1 MDKISEKIVVYSK
14 IGEVQ
19 YLKKKGIK
27 RVSIVVKPFR
37 NVVVTVPY
45 AVSYSD
51 AERFVMQKTEWI
63 EKAKGKMAKL
73 ESKKTVF
80 SETASFSTKTRTLLF
95 MKHNLASSKLTAKIS
110 DDKIIITVP
119 ESVEIESLS
128 VQNFV
133 AKAIE
138 QAWVLEAK
146 DLLPRRIVML
156 AEKYG
161 FKFNKLAI
169 KKIRSR
175 WGSCSSANNINLSV
189 YLMNIPDN
197 LIDYVILHELC
208 HTVEKNHGPKF
219 WKLLDH
225 VTNGNAKLLAKEMK
239 KYSTRF
245 F

>member
-80 SETASFSTKTRTLLF
+80 SEAVSFSTKTRTLLF
-95 MKHNLASSKLTAKIS
+95 IKHNLASNKLTAKIS
-110 DDKIIITVP
+110 EDKIIITVP

-138 QAWVLEAK
+138 QAWVIEAK

>member
-1 MDKISEKIVVYSK
+1 MDKISEKVVVYSK

-27 RVSIVVKPFR
+27 RISIVVKPFKK
-37 NVVVTVPY
+37 VVVTVPY
-45 AVSYSD
+45 AVSYSE

-63 EKAKGKMAKL
+63 EKAKGKMSKL

-80 SETASFSTKTRTLLF
+80 SETVSFSTKTRTLLF
-95 MKHNLASSKLTAKIS
+95 KKHNLVSSKLVAKITE
-110 DDKIIITVP
+110 DQIIIIIP
-119 ESVEIESLS
+119 EDIEIENSS
-128 VQNFV
+128 VQSFT

-161 FKFNKLAI
+161 FEFNKLAI
-169 KKIRSR
+169 KKIKSR

-189 YLMNIPDN
+189 YLMSIPDN